1 MTLVTRDMLDQD
13 HKQAARTAMQRE
25 AVMQR
30 IEADHRQA
38 ALRATVKQRQHEVDA
53 TARGMHVD
61 EYLRATN
68 QYPSM
73 ERVELDHVRHTRAL

>member
-38 ALRATVKQRQHEVDA
+38 ALRATVKKARSASGALPPRQ
-53 TARGMHVD
+53 
-61 EYLRATN
+61 
-68 QYPSM
+68 
-73 ERVELDHVRHTRAL
+73 